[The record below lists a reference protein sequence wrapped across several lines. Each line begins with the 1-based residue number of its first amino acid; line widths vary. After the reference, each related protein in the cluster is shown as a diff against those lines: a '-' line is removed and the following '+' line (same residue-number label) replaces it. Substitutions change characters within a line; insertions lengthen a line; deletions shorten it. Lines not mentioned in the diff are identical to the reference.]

1 MNLYSR
7 GDCTKKIVGLAII
20 VGLVITLI
28 TGIINT
34 TPSGLL
40 GATWYGW
47 PFAWRIVPVVPNPVA
62 TYRIWQFIGDFIIW
76 FVVAF
81 VILFLAKKLRKK

>member
-1 MNLYSR
+1 M
-7 GDCTKKIVGLAII
+7 KKLIGLAAI
-20 VGLVITLI
+20 VGLVITLV
-28 TGIINT
+28 TGFINT

-47 PFAWRIVPVVPNPVA
+47 PFAWKIVPVVPNPQA
-62 TYRIWQFIGDFIIW
+62 SYKAAQFIGDFIVW

-81 VILFLAKKLRKK
+81 VIMVVVQKLRKK